1 MIKIAHESP
10 KSIFEEVQKYTDYD
24 YALVHLFEED
34 KEYFKQ
40 FKTAVKKGRE
50 VILDN
55 SIFELEEAFN
65 SDKFIH
71 WINELRPTWYIV
83 PDALED
89 AEKTIHQMAEWNL
102 EYADVAYGKKIG
114 VVQGKTYNE
123 IVHCYEYMDSIA
135 GVDMIAISFDYSYYT
150 KSVPHPNKYVSWM
163 LGRVKLLGDLVK
175 DGIIN
180 TKKPHHLL
188 GCGLPQEFSFYAHYP
203 WIYSLDT
210 SNPVVHGL
218 KGIKYDSDGLW
229 SKESQK
235 LFEMINEEIEDMRD
249 INNVLGNIHKFR
261 WFTNG
266 KREVQGRRYCQV

>member
-10 KSIFEEVQKYTDYD
+10 KSIFEDVQRVTDYD

-34 KEYFKQ
+34 KEYLDLFK
-40 FKTAVKKGRE
+40 KAVAKGRE

-55 SIFELEEAFN
+55 SIFELEEAFDA
-65 SDKFIH
+65 DKFAY
-71 WINELRPTWYIV
+71 WINEIRPTWYIV

-89 AEKTIHQMAEWNL
+89 AKKTMSQMSDWNL
-102 EYADVAYGKKIG
+102 RYSDKVYGKKIG
-114 VVQGKTYNE
+114 VVQGKTYKQ
-123 IVHCYEYMDSIA
+123 IVACYEYMDKLA
-135 GVDMIAISFDYSYYT
+135 NVDMIAISFDYSYYT
-150 KSVPHPNKYVSWM
+150 KSGPHPNKYVSWM

-180 TKKPHHLL
+180 EDKPHHLL
-188 GCGLPQEFSFYAHYP
+188 GCGLPQEFSFYSQYP

-210 SNPVVHGL
+210 SNPVVHGI
-218 KGIKYDSDGLW
+218 KGIGYRTDGLW

-235 LFEMINEEIEDMRD
+235 LFELINYEIED
-249 INNVLGNIHKFR
+249 INLILNNIHKFR

-266 KREVQGRRYCQV
+266 KSKVQDRG